1 MRIGHYFRHYKA
13 VDDVDIVYTE
23 PTLYLRGCLRCRHII
38 NTESHVVV
46 RELLAH
52 YRTQVTY
59 HQLVQYVH
67 SHVLQEVALVN
78 LLHLSCTPRQ
88 TL

>member
-1 MRIGHYFRHYKA
+1 MKLGHYFRHLNT
-13 VDDVDIVYTE
+13 VGDVN
-23 PTLYLRGCLRCRHII
+23 II